1 MRLNVSPM
9 ELLCQDCRIERM
21 ILIALSAGVSGR
33 SEGANEESV
42 EAGVSA
48 PRALRVP
55 CRRPLAGAASG
66 FISGAQP
73 LVASLAEYAEYAE
86 SAEG

>member
-9 ELLCQDCRIERM
+9 ELLSQDCRIERM

-66 FISGAQP
+66 FISGVDLWIYHIFYNQGTKTP
-73 LVASLAEYAEYAE
+73 Y
-86 SAEG
+86 